1 MEDYRV
7 EVLRDVPA
15 LAYAPLPQVE
25 RLAQL
30 FDVRDYRDEDLCS
43 EGGPPDRLFVL
54 GEGQAEVIKAAG
66 DDRRYKVATL
76 LPGVLFGHVG
86 VLTDQPRTAS
96 VRAIG
101 KVRVLEMSASR
112 ARALLR
118 GEDFEAASPFRRALI
133 VALSRQLFSATA
145 TTMQLATDAG
155 LTVEAATG
163 DAREPARRPV
173 PDDVEEQI
181 LRAQGQQV

>member
-1 MEDYRV
+1 MKAEPPR
-7 EVLRDVPA
+7 PA
-15 LAYAPLPQVE
+15 LADSGSQRSIRSVTICSHSP
-25 RLAQL
+25 
-30 FDVRDYRDEDLCS
+30 VR
-43 EGGPPDRLFVL
+43 
-54 GEGQAEVIKAAG
+54 
-66 DDRRYKVATL
+66 
-76 LPGVLFGHVG
+76 
-86 VLTDQPRTAS
+86 
-96 VRAIG
+96 
-101 KVRVLEMSASR
+101 EMSASR